1 MLTRIVMATLLFS
14 TYCQQGFAGEVYRWV
29 DENGKVHF
37 SDNANKSLI
46 EQKKK
51 QAIQAEAIEIKPA
64 NRADPS
70 DSFSNYYSNEKEAE
84 YKKRAAAE
92 QAQQQA
98 QAEREHLKENCAQW
112 LATYNSYG
120 NRHNTITYMVDENGK
135 SLTEKQQKKELE
147 RMRQQLVALG
157 CL

>member
-1 MLTRIVMATLLFS
+1 MLTRIAIATLLFS
-14 TYCQQGFAGEVYRWV
+14 TCCQQGFAGEVYRWV

-37 SDNANKSLI
+37 SDNTNKSLI

-51 QAIQAEAIEIKPA
+51 QVIEAEAIALKPV
-64 NRADPS
+64 NSADPA
-70 DSFSNYYSNEKEAE
+70 DSFSDYYRNDKDAE
-84 YKKRAAAE
+84 YKKQLANE

-98 QAEREHLKENCAQW
+98 QAERDYQKSNCDHW

-120 NRHNTITYMVDENGK
+120 NRHNTITYMVDDNGK
-135 SLTEKQQKKELE
+135 ALTEKQQQNELDK
-147 RMRQQLVALG
+147 MHKQLKALG